1 MKNEKEIKEPYR
13 PEDTPNPPQ
22 IIDPNRPNNEA
33 GDKGPVKAERKSPAK
48 QSDKKETKP
57 DDDSTSEK
65 RLGESESEIT
75 DETTI

>member
-1 MKNEKEIKEPYR
+1 MENEKEIKEPYR

-33 GDKGPVKAERKSPAK
+33 GDKSPVKAERKSPAQ
-48 QSDKKETKP
+48 QSDNKETKP
-57 DDDSTSEK
+57 GEDSKKEK
-65 RLGESESEIT
+65 LLGESETEIT